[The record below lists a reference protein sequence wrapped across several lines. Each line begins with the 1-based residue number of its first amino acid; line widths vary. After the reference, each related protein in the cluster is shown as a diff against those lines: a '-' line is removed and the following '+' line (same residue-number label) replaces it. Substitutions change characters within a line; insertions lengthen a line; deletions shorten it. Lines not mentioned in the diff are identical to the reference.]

1 LEQTTLADK
10 RSYGDSCGIARALD
24 LVGERWAL
32 LVVRELVLGAKRFTD
47 LRAGLSGCSPD
58 MLAQR
63 LRDLEQAGVVRRR
76 KLPPPVSARVY
87 ELTAWGRELEPV
99 LLALGRWGSRS
110 PLPPQPPVLGVD
122 ALAVALKTMF
132 DPARAGGA
140 QVTIGLRLEDEE
152 FAVRVG
158 GGAIDLR
165 RGRPEAPAATLDADP
180 ATLAALLWHG
190 YPQSEALAAGCLR
203 IEGSRRAASRF
214 LRLFPPA
221 QPAPVTA
228 A

>member
-1 LEQTTLADK
+1 MPDK

-32 LVVRELVLGAKRFTD
+32 LVVRELVLGPKRFTD
-47 LRAGLSGCSPD
+47 LRTGLSGCSPD

-87 ELTAWGRELEPV
+87 ELTEWGRELEPV

-110 PLPPQPPVLGVD
+110 SLPSDPPALGVD
-122 ALAVALKTMF
+122 ALVVALKTMF

-140 QVTIGLRLEDEE
+140 QSDFQLRLGDEE
-152 FAVRVG
+152 FVVRVG
-158 GGAIDLR
+158 GGTLDLW
-165 RGRPEAPAATLDADP
+165 RGQADAPAAVLETDP
-180 ATLAALLWHG
+180 GTLAALLWHG
-190 YPQSEALAAGCLR
+190 FPEAEAVAAGSLR
-203 IEGSRRAASRF
+203 LAGSRRAANRF
-214 LRLFPPA
+214 LRLFPPTA
-221 QPAPVTA
+221 PARA
-228 A
+228 AAA